1 MRFSLRV
8 ALLAFASV
16 ALCAAVMKHRA
27 DLLKPHII
35 QDTGAMWLF
44 PTPGTRIDFHA
55 SSREALLIKDWITTH
70 QTGWKFS
77 STGFDPDKTQL
88 ICGTYGI
95 QLVDDM
101 ILLDYYKHKDDDP
114 DSAIQLER
122 ILSPDEQ
129 AFWQSLIRQ
138 IRQSFPAER
147 YRDWHVSPH
156 PPNQSMKPTAPLRNA
171 SRVLATIPCRGL
183 SLSR

>member
-1 MRFSLRV
+1 MRLSWFV

-44 PTPGTRIDFHA
+44 PAPGTRIDFHA
-55 SSREALLIKDWITTH
+55 SSREALLIKDWIATH
-70 QTGWKFS
+70 QTGWKFT
-77 STGFDPDKTQL
+77 STRFDPDKTQL

-95 QLVDDM
+95 ELVDGM

-122 ILSPDEQ
+122 ALSPDEQ
-129 AFWQSLIRQ
+129 AFWQSLIQQ
-138 IRQSFPAER
+138 IRRSFPAER
-147 YRDWHVSPH
+147 YRDWHVLPH
-156 PPNQSMKPTAPLRNA
+156 PPNQSMKPTAPLRNKFK
-171 SRVLATIPCRGL
+171 VFATTPCRGL
-183 SLSR
+183 SPSR